1 MNDSITPIRVIAA
14 LMGIAVLS
22 FVVRVADMGTDLNAF
37 RVLNERTG
45 NQIIASQ
52 NISDPNMNVFD
63 LTAIEP
69 AAGGKKEKAHEEN
82 ENVHEEDHG
91 DAHAGDGAEHAEI
104 TEENTEEDLAN
115 LPEWRDPSDTD
126 LTTMTVKQEVFNE
139 LAQRRSDLDDREK
152 GLQAREA
159 LLKAAEQELEQKYVE
174 MTTLRNELEL
184 LLDKQ
189 TEEEKARI
197 ASLVKVYEN
206 MKPKDA
212 ARIFDTL
219 DLDIL
224 LDVAAQMSERKL
236 SPVLA
241 AMNAERART
250 ITIMLA
256 EQKKLPEPKSSI

>member
-1 MNDSITPIRVIAA
+1 MNDSITPIRVVAALIGIAA
-14 LMGIAVLS
+14 IS
-22 FVVRVADMGTDLNAF
+22 FVMRVADMGTDLNAF
-37 RVLNERTG
+37 KVIHERSG
-45 NQIIASQ
+45 NQVIAQ
-52 NISDPNMNVFD
+52 QEYTDLGVFD
-63 LTAIEP
+63 LPSIEP
-69 AAGGKKEKAHEEN
+69 AAGDSDDQAHEEDTAHEAN
-82 ENVHEEDHG
+82 DPADTHEE
-91 DAHAGDGAEHAEI
+91 AGAEDTAEP
-104 TEENTEEDLAN
+104 TEEEQLAN
-115 LPEWRDPSDTD
+115 LPVWRDPNDIDPTS
-126 LTTMTVKQEVFNE
+126 MSVKQEVFEE
-139 LAQRRSDLDDREK
+139 LTQRRATLEEREDK
-152 GLQAREA
+152 LQEREA
-159 LLKAAEQELEQKYVE
+159 LLKAAEQELKQKYAE
-174 MTTLRNELEL
+174 MKTLRDELEL

-219 DLDIL
+219 DIDIL

-256 EQKKLPEPKSSI
+256 EQKKLPEPKGNI